1 MKGHSVHSEP
11 DAVAEA
17 LDRLSDELTVL
28 RDVLDEIRSELQWAN
43 RNREDGPWKPA
54 PVHITSMPRDPTAP
68 DWAERLNRFSA
79 ADLPGEDSEL
89 PTAEQGHLF

>member
-1 MKGHSVHSEP
+1 MKHRTKEFDP
-11 DAVAEA
+11 DTIAEA

-43 RNREDGPWKPA
+43 RNRDDGPWKPA